1 MHRPLIILL
10 LLLVNINLSA
20 QKVDILY
27 FTDAHRI
34 FPVDDV
40 EGGRGGVARLKT
52 IVDES
57 KSDNANTLVIHGG
70 DLCGGV
76 LFGGMYKG
84 LPMIEAFNEIPV
96 DICNFGQHEFDF
108 GVDHTLELLSKSKSE
123 WFSSNLKNRDGEPFG
138 KLPKY
143 LMKKIGGIK
152 IAFIGL
158 TDAMNSTMK
167 SNRVIQED
175 LSIAISD
182 IIEDLQNVDFLIAI
196 TQTDLE
202 TNRKLLEQFP
212 DIDLVLTEEQYEYES
227 NVFYKGNKPIVATAG
242 NMSSVAKISL
252 QKGERLLI
260 EIIPLDENI
269 VSEKY
274 LRDMEIYYKRDM
286 ELKLAE
292 KISYLEVPLNFRD
305 GITKESAAGNLVS
318 DAYREWYK
326 SDVGLINGGGIR
338 ADIPKGD
345 FTIKSARSL
354 LPFGNKICQILIE
367 GKELK
372 SLLKKY
378 AGNTKG
384 QLLHVSGISYQYDQK
399 TDSIHVEWKGDS
411 LSDDELLTVSLNNY
425 FLKKLDVDC
434 DILINETDLKA
445 KEDYEVLRQYCK
457 KQKALHPK
465 VQGRFVIVRE

>member
-1 MHRPLIILL
+1 
-10 LLLVNINLSA
+10 
-20 QKVDILY
+20 
-27 FTDAHRI
+27 
-34 FPVDDV
+34 
-40 EGGRGGVARLKT
+40 
-52 IVDES
+52 
-57 KSDNANTLVIHGG
+57 
-70 DLCGGV
+70 
-76 LFGGMYKG
+76 
-84 LPMIEAFNEIPV
+84 
-96 DICNFGQHEFDF
+96 
-108 GVDHTLELLSKSKSE
+108 
-123 WFSSNLKNRDGEPFG
+123 
-138 KLPKY
+138 
-143 LMKKIGGIK
+143 
-152 IAFIGL
+152 
-158 TDAMNSTMK
+158 
-167 SNRVIQED
+167 
-175 LSIAISD
+175 
-182 IIEDLQNVDFLIAI
+182 
-196 TQTDLE
+196 
-202 TNRKLLEQFP
+202 
-212 DIDLVLTEEQYEYES
+212 
-227 NVFYKGNKPIVATAG
+227 
-242 NMSSVAKISL
+242 
-252 QKGERLLI
+252 
-260 EIIPLDENI
+260 
-269 VSEKY
+269 
-274 LRDMEIYYKRDM
+274 MEIYYKRDM